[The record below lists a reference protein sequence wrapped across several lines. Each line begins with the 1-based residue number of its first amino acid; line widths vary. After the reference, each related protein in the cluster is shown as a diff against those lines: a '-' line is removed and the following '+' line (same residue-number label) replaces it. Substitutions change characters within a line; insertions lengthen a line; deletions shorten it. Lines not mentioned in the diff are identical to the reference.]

1 MSTARLGIFRRV
13 SRDPN
18 RRGVFPR
25 PRRGCC
31 EMSSRRTER
40 PPNAGGKEEKPSAA
54 AVNAGSFGL
63 DGSANVVVWRRR
75 DDFGRLGKKR
85 QRVAA
90 PSAVRKLGDV
100 GGSSVHEQSVRVGS
114 DS

>member
-1 MSTARLGIFRRV
+1 
-13 SRDPN
+13 
-18 RRGVFPR
+18 
-25 PRRGCC
+25 
-31 EMSSRRTER
+31 MSSRRTER

-85 QRVAA
+85 QRVA
-90 PSAVRKLGDV
+90 
-100 GGSSVHEQSVRVGS
+100 GSFRSEEARRRRRQLRP
-114 DS
+114 